1 MTFWERNQ
9 LKLAPFLFLAPAV
22 GLFLVFVIYPI
33 ADSIWVSFHEWSG
46 GNRYAVDDEGN
57 LKNFKWVGL
66 DNYIYLFTYDD
77 EFYVSV
83 FNNIKWFF
91 FSLIAI
97 PFGILLALFLNQQ
110 ILGIRWIKSFFY
122 FPFVINAVV
131 IGIVFT
137 WFYNPKYGS
146 LTYLLGFFGMEP
158 FPILS
163 DENYATYGII
173 VASLFPG
180 IAYTMI
186 IYITGLTA
194 VSKDMIEAGRID
206 GASGFTMFWNII
218 LPQLRPATLIA
229 VVVTIVGA
237 LRSFDLIAVMTGG
250 GPWGS
255 TNVLAYKMYE
265 DSLFNF
271 RMGYGASTAVILFIL
286 MDIYIAWFLYRLFKR
301 ESTEK

>member
-46 GNRYAVDDEGN
+46 VNRYAVDDEGN

-66 DNYIYLFTYDD
+66 DNYIYLFTNDD

-110 ILGIRWIKSFFY
+110 ILGIRWVKSFFY

>member
-46 GNRYAVDDEGN
+46 VNRYAVDDEGN

-66 DNYIYLFTYDD
+66 DNYIYLFTNDD

-110 ILGIRWIKSFFY
+110 ILGIRWVKSFFY

-271 RMGYGASTAVILFIL
+271 RMGYGASTAVVLFIL

-301 ESTEK
+301 EGTEK

>member
-46 GNRYAVDDEGN
+46 VNRYAVDEDGN

-66 DNYIYLFTYDD
+66 DNYIYLFTNDD
-77 EFYVSV
+77 EFYVAV

-110 ILGIRWIKSFFY
+110 ILGIRWIKSLFY

-131 IGIVFT
+131 IGIIFT

-146 LTYLLGFFGMEP
+146 LAYLLGFFGMEP
-158 FPILS
+158 LPILS
-163 DENYATYGII
+163 DENFATYGII

-271 RMGYGASTAVILFIL
+271 RMGYGASTAVVLFIL

-301 ESTEK
+301 EGSEK

>member
-1 MTFWERNQ
+1 M
-9 LKLAPFLFLAPAV
+9 
-22 GLFLVFVIYPI
+22 
-33 ADSIWVSFHEWSG
+33 
-46 GNRYAVDDEGN
+46 
-57 LKNFKWVGL
+57 KNFKWVGL
-66 DNYIYLFTYDD
+66 DNYIYLFTNDD

-110 ILGIRWIKSFFY
+110 ILGIRWVKSFFY

>member
-22 GLFLVFVIYPI
+22 GLFLIFVIYPI

-46 GNRYAVDDEGN
+46 VNRYAVDDEGN

-66 DNYIYLFTYDD
+66 DNYIYLFTNDD

-110 ILGIRWIKSFFY
+110 ILGIRWVKSFFY

-173 VASLFPG
+173 IASLFPG

>member
-22 GLFLVFVIYPI
+22 GLFLIFVIYPI

-46 GNRYAVDDEGN
+46 VNRYAVDDEGN

-110 ILGIRWIKSFFY
+110 ILGIRWVKSFFY

>member
-22 GLFLVFVIYPI
+22 GLFLIFVIYPI

-46 GNRYAVDDEGN
+46 VNRYAVDDEGN

-66 DNYIYLFTYDD
+66 DNYIYLFTNDD

-110 ILGIRWIKSFFY
+110 ILGIRWVKSFFY

-173 VASLFPG
+173 LASLFPG

>member
-9 LKLAPFLFLAPAV
+9 LKLAPFLFLSPAV
-22 GLFLVFVIYPI
+22 GLFLLFVIYPI

-46 GNRYAVDDEGN
+46 VNRYAVDDEGN

-77 EFYVSV
+77 EFYVAV

-110 ILGIRWIKSFFY
+110 ILGIRWVKSFFY

>member
-22 GLFLVFVIYPI
+22 GLFLIFVIYPI

-46 GNRYAVDDEGN
+46 VNRYAVDDEGN

-66 DNYIYLFTYDD
+66 DNYIYLFTNDD

-110 ILGIRWIKSFFY
+110 ILGIRWVKSFFY

-131 IGIVFT
+131 IGIIFT

>member
-46 GNRYAVDDEGN
+46 VNRYAVDDEGN

-66 DNYIYLFTYDD
+66 DNYIYLFTNDD

-110 ILGIRWIKSFFY
+110 ILGIRWVKSFFY

-271 RMGYGASTAVILFIL
+271 RMGYGASTAVVLFIL

>member
-46 GNRYAVDDEGN
+46 VNRYAVDDEGN

-66 DNYIYLFTYDD
+66 DNYIYLFTNDD

-110 ILGIRWIKSFFY
+110 ILGIRWVKSFFY

-271 RMGYGASTAVILFIL
+271 RMVYGASVAVVLFIL